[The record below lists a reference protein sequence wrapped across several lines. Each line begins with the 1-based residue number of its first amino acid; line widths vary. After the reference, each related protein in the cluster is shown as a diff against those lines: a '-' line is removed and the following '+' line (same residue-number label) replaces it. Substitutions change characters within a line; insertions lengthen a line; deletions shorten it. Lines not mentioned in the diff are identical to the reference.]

1 VIFVSKLHA
10 APDTF
15 QELIARLQQY
25 WADKGCVVMQ
35 PLDMEVGAGTFHP
48 ATFLRSIG
56 PEVWNA
62 AYVQPSR
69 RPTDGRYGENPNRLQ
84 HYYQFQVV
92 MKPSP
97 ADFQELYLG
106 SLEHLGIDT
115 TVHDVRFVED
125 NWESP
130 TLGAWGLG
138 WEVWLNGMEVSQF
151 TYFQQV
157 GGLECY
163 PVTGE
168 ITYGLE
174 RIAMYLQAVDS
185 IYDLVW
191 AHGPQGDVSYGDVF
205 LQNEREMSTFNF
217 EHADVDF
224 LFTAFDQYEKDAE
237 HLIAEKLPLPAY
249 EMVMKASHTFN
260 LLDARKAISVTERQR
275 YILRVRTL
283 ARGVAQGYFDSRLA
297 EGFPLADKT
306 IAADVIAK
314 SQGDAK

>member
-1 VIFVSKLHA
+1 MGNLC
-10 APDTF
+10 APPETF
-15 QELIARLQQY
+15 QELISRLQEY
-25 WADKGCVVMQ
+25 WGEKGCVVMQ
-35 PLDMEVGAGTFHP
+35 PLDLEVGAGTFHP

-56 PEVWNA
+56 PEVWNS

-106 SLEHLGIDT
+106 SLRHLGIDT
-115 TVHDVRFVED
+115 LVHDVRFVED

-138 WEVWLNGMEVSQF
+138 WEIWLNGMEVSQF

-174 RIAMYLQAVDS
+174 RIAMYLQSVDS

-191 AHGPQGDVSYGDVF
+191 AHGPEGDVTYGDVF
-205 LQNEREMSTFNF
+205 MQNEVEMSTYNF

-224 LFTAFDQYEKDAE
+224 LFTSFDQYEKDSAR
-237 HLIAEKLPLPAY
+237 LIEAGLPLPAY

-283 ARGVAQGYFDSRLA
+283 ARGVAQGYFDSRMA
-297 EGFPLADKT
+297 KGFPLANKE
-306 IAADVIAK
+306 IAAEVIAK
-314 SQGDAK
+314 HSGEAK

>member
-1 VIFVSKLHA
+1 MGNLC
-10 APDTF
+10 APPETF
-15 QELIARLQQY
+15 QELISRLQEY
-25 WADKGCVVMQ
+25 WGEKGCVVMQ
-35 PLDMEVGAGTFHP
+35 PLDLEVGAGTFHP

-56 PEVWNA
+56 PEVWNS

-106 SLEHLGIDT
+106 SLRHLGIDT
-115 TVHDVRFVED
+115 LVHDVRFVED

-138 WEVWLNGMEVSQF
+138 WEIWLNGMEVSQF

-174 RIAMYLQAVDS
+174 RIAMYLQSVDS

-191 AHGPQGDVSYGDVF
+191 AHGPEGDVTYGDVF
-205 LQNEREMSTFNF
+205 MQNEVEMSTYNF

-224 LFTAFDQYEKDAE
+224 LFTSFDQYEKDSAR
-237 HLIAEKLPLPAY
+237 LIEAGLPLPAY

-283 ARGVAQGYFDSRLA
+283 ARGVAQGYFDSRMA
-297 EGFPLADKT
+297 KGFPLANKE
-306 IAADVIAK
+306 IAAEVIAK
-314 SQGDAK
+314 HSGESK

>member
-1 VIFVSKLHA
+1 MVL
-10 APDTF
+10 
-15 QELIARLQQY
+15 
-25 WADKGCVVMQ
+25 Q

-48 ATFLRSIG
+48 ATFLRAVG
-56 PEVWNA
+56 PENWNA

-97 ADFQELYLG
+97 ANFQELYLE
-106 SLEHLGIDT
+106 SLAALGVDSAI
-115 TVHDVRFVED
+115 HDIRFVED

-138 WEVWLNGMEVSQF
+138 WEVWLNGMEVTQF
-151 TYFQQV
+151 TYFQQA

-168 ITYGLE
+168 ITYGIE
-174 RIAMYLQAVDS
+174 RIAMYLQGVDS

-191 AHGPQGDVSYGDVF
+191 ADGPAGRVTYGDVF
-205 LQNEREMSTFNF
+205 HQNEVEMSRYNF
-217 EHADVDF
+217 EEADVDY
-224 LFTAFDQYEKDAE
+224 LFGAFDHCEGEAMRLVEKG
-237 HLIAEKLPLPAY
+237 LPLPAY

-260 LLDARKAISVTERQR
+260 LLDARHAISVTERQR
-275 YILRVRTL
+275 FILRVRTL
-283 ARGVAQGYFDSRLA
+283 ARAVAQAYFDARAAL
-297 EGFPLADKT
+297 GFPLAEQSLRDEVLGN
-306 IAADVIAK
+306 IQAEA
-314 SQGDAK
+314 S